1 MSKRIRVMEKRIEN
15 IEYNVREIL
24 TTLSTMKVKLD
35 ILCNNYQADVHN
47 RLKVKQWRNREL
59 LKFMEESK

>member
-35 ILCNNYQADVHN
+35 ILCNNYHGN
-47 RLKVKQWRNREL
+47 
-59 LKFMEESK
+59 F